1 MLQNKIAVVTG
12 GTRGIGYAIVQK
24 FLQNGA
30 KVVLFGSREETVVK
44 AVASLKEENPDW
56 DVSGAWPKL
65 TDAAAMAD
73 EIAKI
78 KEKYGRIDILVNNAG
93 VSDSTPLD
101 KYTAEHFANVMD
113 LNVNA
118 MMNGILPAAAIMKE
132 QGGGCILNTVF
143 RCTQSAAKIMKEQG
157 GGVIL
162 NTSSMVSICGQPGGV
177 AYPSSKYAVNGLTW
191 SLARELGPFH
201 IRVNAVAPGIT
212 RTDMVAAL
220 PKEMID
226 PLISHIPLRRIGEA
240 EDIANAFL
248 FLASDMASYITG
260 EILSVDGAM
269 RT

>member
-132 QGGGCILNTVF
+132 QGGGCILNT
-143 RCTQSAAKIMKEQG
+143 
-157 GGVIL
+157 
-162 NTSSMVSICGQPGGV
+162 SSMVSICGV
-177 AYPSSKYAVNGLTW
+177 S
-191 SLARELGPFH
+191 R
-201 IRVNAVAPGIT
+201 
-212 RTDMVAAL
+212 
-220 PKEMID
+220 
-226 PLISHIPLRRIGEA
+226 
-240 EDIANAFL
+240 
-248 FLASDMASYITG
+248 
-260 EILSVDGAM
+260 
-269 RT
+269 